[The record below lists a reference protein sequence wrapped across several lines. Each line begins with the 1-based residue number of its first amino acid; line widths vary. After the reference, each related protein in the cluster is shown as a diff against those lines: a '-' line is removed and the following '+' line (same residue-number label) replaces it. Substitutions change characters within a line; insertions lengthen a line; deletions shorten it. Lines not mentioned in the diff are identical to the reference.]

1 MILLPLIGLLMLAMN
16 MPTSPND
23 TKLRGQVERIGEF
36 TVRSKE
42 HVAEKK
48 VLPPERQREDERV
61 LMEVQDQEEMIEA
74 KDLDTFSC
82 DGDRTQISMSYVD
95 DDYCDCEDGSDE
107 PNTSAC
113 SMYASSRFECKS
125 AHIELGRQILYAS
138 RMDDGVCDCCDGS
151 DEPSITCPN
160 RCTQTIP
167 KSPPPTVK
175 GHNRR
180 KRGGKVNL
188 KWPKVRLSS
197 TRRHGPVG
205 TMK

>member
-1 MILLPLIGLLMLAMN
+1 MLAIN
-16 MPTSPND
+16 LPTSSPND
-23 TKLRGQVERIGEF
+23 TKLRGQAEKIGEF

-42 HVAEKK
+42 HVVVIEEEEKS
-48 VLPPERQREDERV
+48 LPERQREDDRV
-61 LMEVQDQEEMIEA
+61 LMEIQNQEEMIET

-113 SMYASSRFECKS
+113 SMYASSHFECKS

-151 DEPSITCPN
+151 DEPIITCPN
-160 RCTQTIP
+160 RCAQTIP
-167 KSPPPTVK
+167 KSPTSTVK

-180 KRGGKVNL
+180 KRGKANI
-188 KWPKVRLSS
+188 KWPKVKLST

-205 TMK
+205 VR